1 MAVPTLKELKA
12 IKDKLIESKASY
24 KGARLTP
31 EGGKDF
37 SRTKTGK
44 QEPTEVKRDEGVAA
58 GAKEAGETHGKG
70 GEPEGNGAKA
80 VKRPEGVKGAVKE
93 YKAENT
99 AQGADVKANDRA
111 EGVGAA
117 PKEWLKPSDFRNQL
131 RSSLGLPLNDKLNKG
146 NDGLNKGAKGGS
158 TEPNKAGTP
167 AKPAEISK

>member
-58 GAKEAGETHGKG
+58 GAKEAGECSHC
-70 GEPEGNGAKA
+70 PA
-80 VKRPEGVKGAVKE
+80 VLSEF
-93 YKAENT
+93 AE
-99 AQGADVKANDRA
+99 VRRRA
-111 EGVGAA
+111 
-117 PKEWLKPSDFRNQL
+117 
-131 RSSLGLPLNDKLNKG
+131 
-146 NDGLNKGAKGGS
+146 
-158 TEPNKAGTP
+158 
-167 AKPAEISK
+167 